1 MRLIG
6 LVAILLVI
14 NLVSAPFP
22 TQAQLADKVRRI
34 GFLSGANRTSVLSRD
49 FDGFRKVSASTA
61 MSRDRTCSLSGD
73 SSIAGRM
80 PIENRPISTSGIANA
95 NEVLEAE
102 ANGLTAKI
110 GALRE
115 ERKGLAAKAAA

>member
-1 MRLIG
+1 MSWWGVSLPPRRSRRTRSAGSLG
-6 LVAILLVI
+6 GSSLPDVAV
-14 NLVSAPFP
+14 
-22 TQAQLADKVRRI
+22 
-34 GFLSGANRTSVLSRD
+34 
-49 FDGFRKVSASTA
+49 DGFRKVSASTA